1 MNTRKGFRW
10 GSVIAVL
17 ALLLLVAMPAGAQA
31 QNHFRAHLSQEYP
44 DRDTLAQGQTIFRLS
59 SDGTEIYYKLI
70 VANLHDTTM
79 AHIHLGSPADTGPV
93 IVWLYPETA
102 PAQLIPG
109 RFSGVLAEGTFTADD
124 FVGQFAGWTME
135 DLLAAMRAGN
145 TYVNVHTL
153 TFPPGEIAGS
163 IIPQG
168 R

>member
-1 MNTRKGFRW
+1 MNMRKGFRW
-10 GSVIAVL
+10 GSVISVL
-17 ALLLLVAMPAGAQA
+17 ALLLLVALPVGAQA

-44 DRDTLAQGQTIFRLS
+44 DRPTLAQGQTIFRLS
-59 SDGTEIYYKLI
+59 SDGTELYYKLI

-79 AHIHLGSPADTGPV
+79 AHIHLGSPADVGPV
-93 IVWLYPETA
+93 VAWLYPDG
-102 PAQLIPG
+102 PPPQLIPG
-109 RFSGVLAEGTFTADD
+109 RFSGVLAEGTITSDD
-124 FVGQFAGWTME
+124 LVGPLAGHSLE
-135 DLLAAMRAGN
+135 HLLDQMRAGN

>member
-1 MNTRKGFRW
+1 MNMRKGFRW
-10 GSVIAVL
+10 GSVISVL
-17 ALLLLVAMPAGAQA
+17 ALLLLVALPVGAQA

-44 DRDTLAQGQTIFRLS
+44 DRPTLAQGQTIFRLS
-59 SDGTEIYYKLI
+59 SDGTELYYKLI

-79 AHIHLGSPADTGPV
+79 AHIHLGSPADVGPV
-93 IVWLYPETA
+93 VAWLYPDG
-102 PAQLIPG
+102 PPPQLIPG
-109 RFSGVLAEGTFTADD
+109 RFSGVLAEGTITADD
-124 FVGQFAGWTME
+124 LVGPLAGHSLE
-135 DLLAAMRAGN
+135 HLLDQMRAGN